1 MPGPTL
7 QFALPSSESGKVYAP
22 ADMAWRV
29 ENFALTP
36 EGTLRSVRGPAPII
50 PDYGSGYPYPGRVH
64 GVFHALLDSGMRDV
78 LLVRSGS
85 SLYTQAGWNR
95 DLNLLQAGLSD
106 DPLAR
111 YPDCFVEVGSKV
123 VWSNGIDAPL
133 VYDGYTL
140 KTLGHD
146 HPPSSPT
153 VQGPAD
159 TGHPVFRNNGGYSHP
174 GKIGIIG
181 DVFTTNSGA
190 LLDASWTWYVQLE
203 DVFGDL
209 SPLSAGTSARLR
221 QDLTQSQYWL
231 DYNLYPDTDPDTSSP
246 PVTPNQPLGRLSVS
260 FDDLT
265 RQFVLTDISNGQQGI
280 VARHI
285 YRTAANE
292 STPRFLVRIPDQ
304 VTTVYPDNTPDAN
317 LGSPAEDY
325 ITCPRF
331 ALACSYQGCLVVF
344 EAGTNRLRISEPG
357 FPGTFKRSRYVDVD
371 TGAAVGS
378 GLAVFGGKL
387 YAWTGT
393 TMFFV
398 ENDAE
403 GVRAQPVS
411 AGTGC
416 AAPQSIATTDDG
428 LLIWLGWR
436 AWYSMTPNEKVV
448 RISEAEDKLFLRLNP
463 ALLPRSVGCFDP
475 ITRQYLCFVP
485 EAGSV
490 GNALGMV
497 WDGRGW
503 RRYRLGLTVE
513 TLCVTR
519 DWRRYVIVGGR
530 TGTEDNVWA
539 LDREVQGYDLPEKT
553 YRYQSAWIRLDPT
566 GRTTANYDT
575 VHVGIVE
582 ASNRPVTYQLWR
594 DDNRDTLVDSGT
606 LTMIDPS
613 TTELMN
619 SVVIGTGKFHNPRLT
634 WYKFDTRL
642 IDARSFAFDLYCND
656 PTFLELAA
664 FAFDAHIVDEAGARE
679 NR

>member
-1 MPGPTL
+1 M
-7 QFALPSSESGKVYAP
+7 
-22 ADMAWRV
+22 
-29 ENFALTP
+29 
-36 EGTLRSVRGPAPII
+36 
-50 PDYGSGYPYPGRVH
+50 
-64 GVFHALLDSGMRDV
+64 
-78 LLVRSGS
+78 
-85 SLYTQAGWNR
+85 
-95 DLNLLQAGLSD
+95 
-106 DPLAR
+106 
-111 YPDCFVEVGSKV
+111 
-123 VWSNGIDAPL
+123 
-133 VYDGYTL
+133 
-140 KTLGHD
+140 
-146 HPPSSPT
+146 
-153 VQGPAD
+153 
-159 TGHPVFRNNGGYSHP
+159 
-174 GKIGIIG
+174 
-181 DVFTTNSGA
+181 
-190 LLDASWTWYVQLE
+190 
-203 DVFGDL
+203 
-209 SPLSAGTSARLR
+209 
-221 QDLTQSQYWL
+221 
-231 DYNLYPDTDPDTSSP
+231 
-246 PVTPNQPLGRLSVS
+246 
-260 FDDLT
+260 
-265 RQFVLTDISNGQQGI
+265 
-280 VARHI
+280 
-285 YRTAANE
+285 
-292 STPRFLVRIPDQ
+292 
-304 VTTVYPDNTPDAN
+304 
-317 LGSPAEDY
+317 
-325 ITCPRF
+325 
-331 ALACSYQGCLVVF
+331 
-344 EAGTNRLRISEPG
+344 
-357 FPGTFKRSRYVDVD
+357 
-371 TGAAVGS
+371 
-378 GLAVFGGKL
+378 
-387 YAWTGT
+387 
-393 TMFFV
+393 
-398 ENDAE
+398 
-403 GVRAQPVS
+403 
-411 AGTGC
+411 
-416 AAPQSIATTDDG
+416 
-428 LLIWLGWR
+428 
-436 AWYSMTPNEKVV
+436 
-448 RISEAEDKLFLRLNP
+448 
-463 ALLPRSVGCFDP
+463 GCFDP